1 MSSPNPSKH
10 NKTNTTNHNHESKSK
25 YHNRTRI
32 KDNNNFKHKKLTM
45 PHWPGYGNT
54 LPRMQ
59 THDYTTPRTAPYRV
73 PYGVNPGSAQSGLPS
88 SFGGL
93 YLARGGT
100 GMPQPNQ
107 YASELQNFRNMG
119 AWNRMQGGG
128 WRGW

>member
-1 MSSPNPSKH
+1 MSSSNPSKH
-10 NKTNTTNHNHESKSK
+10 NGSNTNNQNHESESK
-25 YHNRTRI
+25 HHNRKRT
-32 KDNNNFKHKKLTM
+32 KHKTTPM
-45 PHWPGYGNT
+45 PYWPGYGNT

-73 PYGVNPGSAQSGLPS
+73 PYGVNSGYRQSGLPS

-107 YASELQNFRNMG
+107 YTSELQNFRNMG